1 MLEAICKRCHR
12 VFVIRPLEYESLKE
26 RKRSLPRYCPICQ
39 RAYKKEKEAAKK
51 QREDLERQKRKAAD
65 AKVYQERLT
74 DLAKEVD
81 IVPLENIA
89 PGPEDRPLYII
100 GNGFDLMHG
109 VHSSYYD
116 FGNTL
121 GKHSNLRSTL
131 ETYLMADDLWADFE
145 GALAKLNV
153 EMMSQPF
160 ILDNFLDTMG
170 AYEDDASAADFFVAA
185 EMAAEP
191 ARVIAVDL
199 MERFA
204 KWIRSLE
211 VPTKDLPL
219 AGIIGTGKVLNFNYT
234 EFIENLYGVPE
245 KDICYIHGCRRK
257 RKGKPLERLIL
268 GHLPNAGDVQFD
280 FKDDW
285 SGVNTSGNRAQMI
298 YDAQEITLREIAEA
312 DNDLTKHCDIIIDE
326 HKDFFESLSDINKVI
341 TIGHSLYPVDWD
353 YFAEVIRQNSDWNGI
368 NWYFGCFGNGDLNR
382 IRSFAGNFSIQK
394 QKNTYLQDG
403 YD

>member
-1 MLEAICKRCHR
+1 
-12 VFVIRPLEYESLKE
+12 
-26 RKRSLPRYCPICQ
+26 
-39 RAYKKEKEAAKK
+39 
-51 QREDLERQKRKAAD
+51 
-65 AKVYQERLT
+65 
-74 DLAKEVD
+74 
-81 IVPLENIA
+81 
-89 PGPEDRPLYII
+89 
-100 GNGFDLMHG
+100 
-109 VHSSYYD
+109 
-116 FGNTL
+116 
-121 GKHSNLRSTL
+121 
-131 ETYLMADDLWADFE
+131 MADDLWADFE

-219 AGIIGTGKVLNFNYT
+219 AGIIGAGKVLNFNYT

-268 GHLPNAGDVQFD
+268 GHLPDAGDVQFD
-280 FKDDW
+280 YKDDW

-298 YDAQEITLREIAEA
+298 YDAQEITLVLEY
-312 DNDLTKHCDIIIDE
+312 K
-326 HKDFFESLSDINKVI
+326 
-341 TIGHSLYPVDWD
+341 
-353 YFAEVIRQNSDWNGI
+353 
-368 NWYFGCFGNGDLNR
+368 
-382 IRSFAGNFSIQK
+382 
-394 QKNTYLQDG
+394 
-403 YD
+403 